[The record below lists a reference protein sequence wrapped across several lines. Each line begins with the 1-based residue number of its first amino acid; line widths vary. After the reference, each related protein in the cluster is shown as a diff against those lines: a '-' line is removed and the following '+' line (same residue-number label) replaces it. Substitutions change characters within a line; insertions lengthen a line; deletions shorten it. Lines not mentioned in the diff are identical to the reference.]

1 LIWSLWTWSDPSGR
15 QAYLPQSQEVPEISD
30 KPRVNEQIRISPVRL
45 IDPDGE
51 QVGVVS
57 LQAAQEK
64 AREFGLDLVE
74 VAPQA
79 RPPVL
84 KIMDWGKY
92 QYEQQK
98 QAQEARRN
106 QQTVEVKE
114 VQLRPVTEDHDFD
127 TKIRRARRFLEEG
140 NIVRIVLR
148 YRGREMRRP
157 EVGEAMLDRVEEA
170 TEDLAKVEHRS
181 RKIEGRRL
189 LMRLEP
195 DGN

>member
-1 LIWSLWTWSDPSGR
+1 
-15 QAYLPQSQEVPEISD
+15 
-30 KPRVNEQIRISPVRL
+30 VRL

-57 LQAAQEK
+57 LQAAREK
-64 AREFGLDLVE
+64 AEEHQLDLVE
-74 VAPQA
+74 VAPNA

-98 QAQEARRN
+98 QAQEARKS
-106 QQTVEVKE
+106 QHTVETKE
-114 VQLRPVTEDHDFD
+114 VQLRPVTEDHDFE
-127 TKIRRARRFLEEG
+127 TKMNRARRFLEQG
-140 NIVRIVLR
+140 NVVRVVLR

-170 TEDLAKVEHRS
+170 TRDVASVEHRS
-181 RKIEGRRL
+181 RQIEGRRL

-195 DGN
+195 AQK

>member
-1 LIWSLWTWSDPSGR
+1 M
-15 QAYLPQSQEVPEISD
+15 SD
-30 KPRVNEQIRISPVRL
+30 KPRVNDDIRISPVRL

-57 LQAAQEK
+57 LDK
-64 AREFGLDLVE
+64 AKNTAEEYGLDLVE

-79 RPPVL
+79 RPPVV
-84 KIMDWGKY
+84 KVMDWGKY

-106 QQTVEVKE
+106 QQTVEIKE
-114 VQLRPVTEDHDFD
+114 VQLRPVTEDHDFN
-127 TKIRRARRFLEEG
+127 TKMKRARRFLEEG

-148 YRGREMRRP
+148 YRGRELRRP
-157 EVGEAMLDRVEEA
+157 EVGDAMLDRVEEA
-170 TEDLAKVEHRS
+170 TRDLATVEHRS
-181 RKIEGRRL
+181 RRIEGRRL

-195 DGN
+195 NSG

>member
-1 LIWSLWTWSDPSGR
+1 MND
-15 QAYLPQSQEVPEISD
+15 E
-30 KPRVNEQIRISPVRL
+30 IRISPVRL

-57 LQAAQEK
+57 LQAA
-64 AREFGLDLVE
+64 REAAADHDLDLVE
-74 VAPQA
+74 VAPNA

-84 KIMDWGKY
+84 KVMDWGKY
-92 QYEQQK
+92 RYEQQK
-98 QAQEARRN
+98 QQQEARRN
-106 QQTVEVKE
+106 QQTVETKE

-127 TKIRRARRFLEEG
+127 TKIKRARRFLEDG
-140 NIVRIVLR
+140 NVVRIVLR

-157 EVGEAMLDRVEEA
+157 EVGEAMLDRVADA
-170 TEDLAKVEHRS
+170 TSDLAEVEHRS

-195 DGN
+195 TAN